1 MRIGIIGGTGGM
13 GTLFSRIF
21 SDAGHEVLV
30 SGRATPLSNAD
41 LVEATEVVIVSVPIR
56 STVPVIRE
64 IAPFLSG
71 DHLLCDVTSLK
82 ATPVAAM
89 LETKADVLGLHPM
102 FGPSV
107 SSLKNQTVVACPA
120 RVAPERADDVLDVFR
135 RAGAKVTVMD
145 PLEHDRLMAVVQG
158 LTHFTTLTLAG
169 TMRRLSVD
177 LPTLLSVTSPVY
189 QIEMAVIGR
198 ILGQDPDL
206 YGPILGENPA
216 VPEVLDA
223 FADAAAEVRE
233 AVESGDDEV
242 FSRLF
247 REDAAFFADYIP
259 RATEDSEAL
268 IRCLAE
274 K

>member
-21 SDAGHEVLV
+21 SNAGHEVLV

-41 LVEATEVVIVSVPIR
+41 LVEAAEVVIVSVPIR

-135 RAGAKVTVMD
+135 EAGAKVTVMD

-247 REDAAFFADYIP
+247 REDAAFFAGYIP

>member
-135 RAGAKVTVMD
+135 EAGAKVTVMD

-233 AVESGDDEV
+233 AVESGDDDV
-242 FSRLF
+242 FARLF

>member
-13 GTLFSRIF
+13 GTLFSRVF
-21 SDAGHEVLV
+21 SDAGHEVFV

-41 LVEATEVVIVSVPIR
+41 LVRASEVVIVSVPIR
-56 STVPVIRE
+56 STVPAIRE
-64 IAPFLSG
+64 IAPLLSES
-71 DHLLCDVTSLK
+71 HLLCDFTSLK
-82 ATPVAAM
+82 AAPVAAM
-89 LETKADVLGLHPM
+89 LETKAEVLGLHPM

-107 SSLKNQTVVACPA
+107 ASLQNQTVVACPA
-120 RVAPERADDVLDVFR
+120 RVAPEHADAVLAVFR
-135 RAGAKVTVMD
+135 AAGAKVTVMD

-158 LTHFTTLTLAG
+158 LTHFTTLALAG

-177 LPTLLSVTSPVY
+177 LPALISVTSPVY

-198 ILGQDPDL
+198 ILGQDPFL

-223 FADAAAEVRE
+223 FAAAAAEVRR
-233 AVESGDDEV
+233 AVESGDDET
-242 FSRLF
+242 FARLF

-259 RATEDSEAL
+259 HATEDSEAL